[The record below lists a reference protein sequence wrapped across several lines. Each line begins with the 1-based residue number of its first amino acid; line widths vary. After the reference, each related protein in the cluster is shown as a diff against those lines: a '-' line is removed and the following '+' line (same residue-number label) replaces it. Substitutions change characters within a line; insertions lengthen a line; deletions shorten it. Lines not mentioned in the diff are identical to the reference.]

1 MGATRGRGLGAAWAE
16 PVEDLGVEPALEPV
30 RVGVIGTGLGA
41 SVHLAALTFL
51 PETEVVA
58 VCSRR
63 ADRAL
68 AAAHDYGIPAHL
80 TDYRELV
87 RTPQVEAVVVATP
100 PHLHHQMS
108 LAALEAGKHVL
119 CEKPMA
125 RNLAEARDMVKIA
138 DRVGVVAM
146 VNHQLR
152 FVPLRTRI
160 EELIEEDFLGEP
172 HAATLTVHRSSL
184 NDPFDRPFGWLMEQE
199 KAGGMLGATGSHHI
213 DALRWWF
220 GEVKAVAGAT
230 ATMVKRRRLPES
242 STMAKVD
249 ADDNFAVLL
258 KFGNGALGTVHVSAT
273 AAFEGDEEITLSGSR
288 GTLRVRDGR
297 LWGARLGEFALEEVP
312 IPERLDGGLPE
323 FDHFLTQPT
332 ALLLRAWTRAIRT
345 GEPAAPSFADGV
357 KVQELLDAV
366 VRSSAQGR
374 WIDTSGARWPM
385 GAAV

>member
-1 MGATRGRGLGAAWAE
+1 MRAVRDTQADPTWAE
-16 PVEDLGVEPALEPV
+16 EEIKAPVDPV
-30 RVGVIGTGLGA
+30 RVGVIGTGFGA
-41 SVHLAALTFL
+41 SVHLPALTRL
-51 PETEVVA
+51 PETEVVSI
-58 VCSRR
+58 CSRR
-63 ADRAL
+63 NDRAL
-68 AAAHDYGIPAHL
+68 AAAMDFGVPAHVV
-80 TDYRELV
+80 DFRDLV
-87 RTPQVEAVVVATP
+87 RDPAVEAIIVATP
-100 PHLHHQMS
+100 PHLHHTMT

-125 RNLAEARDMVKIA
+125 RNVAEARDMVRIA
-138 DRVGVVAM
+138 ERVQVVAM

-152 FVPLRTRI
+152 FQPIRAFI
-160 EELIEEDFLGEP
+160 KELIDEDFIGEP

-184 NDPFDRPFGWLMEQE
+184 NDPYERPFGWLMEQE

-213 DALRWWF
+213 DALHWWF
-220 GEVKAVAGAT
+220 GDVKAVAGAT

-258 KFGNGALGTVHVSAT
+258 RFANGALGTIHVTAT

-297 LWGARLGEFALEEVP
+297 LFGARLTDRGLTEVP
-312 IPERLDGGLPE
+312 IPERFSDDLPE
-323 FDHFLTQPT
+323 FDHFLTHPT
-332 ALLLRAWTRAIRT
+332 ALLLRAWANAIRS
-345 GEPAAPSFADGV
+345 GETTSPSFSEGA

-366 VRSSAQGR
+366 ARSSAQGR

-385 GAAV
+385 GIVG